1 MIAVT
6 GATGLLGTS
15 IVRRLAEANHP
26 VVAIKRSN
34 SDTSLL
40 ADIKEK
46 IIWRDADIEDVVS
59 LREAFQDVTVVIH
72 TAAIVSFNP
81 RDKKKIFNT
90 NVTGTQN
97 VVNVCIDQNIQKL
110 IHISSVAAIGRVK
123 GVYEI
128 NENQKWIESPYHSA
142 YAQSKYL
149 AELEVM
155 RGHEEGLNTTIINPS
170 VILGPGDWDKSS
182 AKLFKYIW
190 KERPFYID
198 GHVNYVSVKD
208 VVNVVDQLLHTSHN
222 GQRFIVNAG
231 IVSYN
236 ELFGFIAK
244 NFGKNKPSLKIKGRL
259 VSIIAWLST
268 AISNLFGTDPLITK
282 ELARATAQSV
292 FFDNKKVKS
301 MLNFEFEPLEETLE
315 WCCKHYITAAEH

>member
-40 ADIKEK
+40 ADVKGN
-46 IIWRDADIEDVVS
+46 IIFRDADVEDVVS
-59 LREAFQDVTVVIH
+59 LREALQDVSTVIH
-72 TAAIVSFNP
+72 AAAVVSFNP

-90 NVTGTQN
+90 NVVGTQN
-97 VVNVCIDQNIQKL
+97 VVDVCLDQNIEKL
-110 IHISSVAAIGRVK
+110 IHISSVAAIGRIK
-123 GVYEI
+123 GAYEI
-128 NENQKWIESPYHSA
+128 DENQKWIESPYHSA

-149 AELEVM
+149 AELEVT
-155 RGHEEGLNTTIINPS
+155 RGHEEGLTTTILNPS
-170 VILGPGDWDKSS
+170 VILGPGDWNKSS
-182 AKLFKYIW
+182 SKLFKYIW

-198 GHVNYVSVKD
+198 GHLNYVSLRD
-208 VVNVVDQLLHTSHN
+208 VVNVVEQLLSTSHN

-231 IVSYN
+231 TISYN

-244 NFGKNKPSLKIKGRL
+244 NFNKNKPSLKIKGRL
-259 VSIIAWLST
+259 VSIVAWLST
-268 AISNLFGTDPLITK
+268 AVSNLTGTDPLITK

-315 WCCKHYITAAEH
+315 WCCKHYITAAEQ